1 MGKQNANYK
10 MSFSTGGLFINESI
24 ELARLYQQLPE
35 KDWKQA
41 LSVGLEVGL
50 TSLPKSKSNHRT
62 LGEIKNRLICLT
74 DAEIDYLCDEADRQ
88 DQANILWLAA
98 CRAYRLVREFAV
110 EVIREQYLSY
120 QLDLTLESFDRL
132 FEAKAE
138 WDEDLAAL
146 NETTLL
152 RCRQVLFKLMREASI
167 ISDDR
172 KILTSYISPALRNLI
187 LRNNPADLAI
197 YPGQPLEGENS

>member
-1 MGKQNANYK
+1 MGKQNAKYK

-35 KDWKQA
+35 KDWEQV
-41 LSVGLEVGL
+41 LNIGVEDGL
-50 TSLPKSKSNHRT
+50 TSLPKSESNRRT
-62 LGEIKNRLICLT
+62 LREIKNRLICLT
-74 DAEIDYLCDEADRQ
+74 DDEIDYLCDEADRQ
-88 DQANILWLAA
+88 DQASILWLAT

-138 WDEDLAAL
+138 WDEDLASL
-146 NETTLL
+146 SESTISKV
-152 RCRQVLFKLMREASI
+152 RQILFRMMREAMI

-172 KILTSYISPALRNLI
+172 KILTSYISPALRNVI